1 MAGIVED
8 ATIIITVLR
17 DIPMRPKD
25 GYKTRPDFDDLV
37 NSKDLRK
44 VENFAI
50 ENEHGIIEWEG
61 AVDVTGVD
69 FADCVTITS
78 HSVWVRKGENM
89 AKLGEKLNRAALVT
103 LF

>member
-44 VENFAI
+44 VENFMI
-50 ENEHGIIEWEG
+50 KNDHGEIEWEG

-69 FADCVTITS
+69 FADCVTINPR
-78 HSVWVRKGENM
+78 SVVLYEGKQ
-89 AKLGEKLNRAALVT
+89 RAERG
-103 LF
+103 